1 MFFLFPSR
9 PPGGFWW
16 ALAFGLKGLKGAM
29 SRGLGFGCCFFW
41 GNHFANP
48 PFVLL
53 GLALRRGGFY
63 PPCGPLV
70 DNVCGYLDPS
80 EWTRSLVD
88 RYAAPSSSP
97 NFFHSSTYK

>member
-1 MFFLFPSR
+1 MEIRVKKKKSAKPSLHV
-9 PPGGFWW
+9 
-16 ALAFGLKGLKGAM
+16 AVVAFGLKGQCQGDWD
-29 SRGLGFGCCFFW
+29 FGVCFFW

-70 DNVCGYLDPS
+70 DNVCG
-80 EWTRSLVD
+80 
-88 RYAAPSSSP
+88 
-97 NFFHSSTYK
+97 

>member
-9 PPGGFWW
+9 PPVGFWW
-16 ALAFGLKGLKGAM
+16 ALAFGLKGQCQGDW
-29 SRGLGFGCCFFW
+29 GFGFCFFW

-70 DNVCGYLDPS
+70 DNVCG
-80 EWTRSLVD
+80 
-88 RYAAPSSSP
+88 
-97 NFFHSSTYK
+97 